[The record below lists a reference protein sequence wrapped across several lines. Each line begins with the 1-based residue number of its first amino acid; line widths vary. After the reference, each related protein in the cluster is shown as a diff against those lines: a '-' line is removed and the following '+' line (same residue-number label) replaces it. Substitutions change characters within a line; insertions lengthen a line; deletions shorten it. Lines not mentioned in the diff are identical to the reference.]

1 LNKSEKL
8 DRRVMEAWFIMSTNS
23 IWYTRCPVPSPLG
36 LAARFGW
43 LDEAFSR
50 YGVDVQS
57 IGESRDP
64 AVRESHFNHTLR
76 WSFRQGGNIPA
87 IRARS
92 DGRETR
98 LIGLTWVDEY
108 QALISLPGSSLR
120 DVDDL
125 PGRRIGIPRRAG
137 NIIDFHRATALKGV
151 VSALSLIGRSIS
163 AVTLVD
169 VAIEESI
176 ITHKGDPSLFGLAR
190 RHPYWQEIAALA
202 RGEVDAIFVKGAEG
216 ITISNLLA
224 AHEVVET
231 GHHADP
237 KIRINNGTPRTLT
250 VDTSFI
256 EERPDL
262 AVELVTQVHRAS
274 DWARQHP
281 AETLRFV
288 AQEVLT
294 SEEAAASAY
303 GADVHQK
310 LDLAL
315 EPEQIAAI
323 DNFKDFLLSF
333 GFLDR
338 DFDVNEWVD
347 RRPFDSLIKEA
358 AE

>member
-1 LNKSEKL
+1 
-8 DRRVMEAWFIMSTNS
+8 MSGNS

-43 LDEAFSR
+43 LDEAFER
-50 YGVDVQS
+50 YGIKVQS
-57 IGESRDP
+57 IGDSRDP

-108 QALISLPGSSLR
+108 QAIIALPGSRLR
-120 DVDDL
+120 GVDDL
-125 PGRRIGIPRRAG
+125 RGARIGIPRRIG
-137 NIIDFHRATALKGV
+137 NIVDFHRATALKGV
-151 VSALSLIGRSIS
+151 VSALSLIGKPIGS
-163 AVTLVD
+163 VTQVD
-169 VAIEESI
+169 VAIDEPV
-176 ITHKGDPSLFGLAR
+176 ITHKGDPSLFGLSR
-190 RHPYWQEIAALA
+190 RHPYWQEAAALA

-224 AHEVVET
+224 ATVVVET

-250 VDTSFI
+250 VDSSFI
-256 EERPDL
+256 DERPDL
-262 AVELVTQVHRAS
+262 AAELVTQVHRAS

-281 AETLRFV
+281 AETQRFV

-294 SEEAAASAY
+294 SEEAAAAAY
-303 GADVHQK
+303 GADVHLK

-315 EPEQIAAI
+315 LPEQVAAI
-323 DNFKDFLLSF
+323 DHFKDFLLSF
-333 GFLDR
+333 GFLDA
-338 DFDVNEWVD
+338 DFEVTAWVD
-347 RRPFDSLIKEA
+347 RRPLESPIKAA

>member
-1 LNKSEKL
+1 
-8 DRRVMEAWFIMSTNS
+8 MSSNS

-43 LDEAFSR
+43 LDEAFGQYSIN
-50 YGVDVQS
+50 VQS
-57 IGESRDP
+57 IADSRDP

-92 DGRETR
+92 EGRETK

-108 QALISLPGSSLR
+108 QAIIALPGSPFRS
-120 DVDDL
+120 VDDL

-151 VSALSLIGRSIS
+151 VSALSLIGKPIG
-163 AVTLVD
+163 AATLVD
-169 VAIEESI
+169 VAIGESI
-176 ITHKGDPSLFGLAR
+176 ITHKGDPGLFGLAR
-190 RHPYWQEIAALA
+190 RHPYWPEIAALA

-224 AHEVVET
+224 ATIVVET

-250 VDTSFI
+250 VDASFI

-262 AVELVTQVHRAS
+262 AAELVTQVHRAS
-274 DWARQHP
+274 DWARQNP

-294 SEEAAASAY
+294 SEEAATSAY
-303 GADVHQK
+303 GADVHLK

-315 EPEQIAAI
+315 QPEQIAAI
-323 DNFKDFLLSF
+323 DHFKDFLLSF
-333 GFLDR
+333 GFLDH
-338 DFDVNEWVD
+338 DFDVNAWVD
-347 RRPFDSLIKEA
+347 RRPLDNLIKTA
-358 AE
+358 A

>member
-1 LNKSEKL
+1 LKRNRCAK
-8 DRRVMEAWFIMSTNS
+8 EARFIMSGKS

-43 LDEAFSR
+43 LDESFSR
-50 YGVDVQS
+50 YGVNVQS
-57 IGESRDP
+57 IADSRDP

-92 DGRETR
+92 EGRETR

-108 QALISLPGSSLR
+108 QALITLPGSSLR

-125 PGRRIGIPRRAG
+125 PGHRIGIPRRAD

-151 VSALSLIGRSIS
+151 VSALSLIGKPIG
-163 AVTLVD
+163 AVTLAD

-202 RGEVDAIFVKGAEG
+202 RGDVDAIFVKGAEG

-224 AHEVVET
+224 ARVVVET

-237 KIRINNGTPRTLT
+237 RVRINNGTPRTLT
-250 VDTSFI
+250 VDASFI

-262 AVELVTQVHRAS
+262 AVELVTQANRAA

-281 AETLRFV
+281 TETLRFV

-294 SEEAAASAY
+294 SEESAASAY
-303 GADVHQK
+303 GADVHLN
-310 LDLAL
+310 LDLTL
-315 EPEQIAAI
+315 LPEQIAAI
-323 DNFKDFLLSF
+323 DHFKDFLLSF
-333 GFLDR
+333 GFLEK
-338 DFDVNEWVD
+338 DFEVNAWVD
-347 RRPFDSLIKEA
+347 RRPLEGVFKAA

>member
-1 LNKSEKL
+1 
-8 DRRVMEAWFIMSTNS
+8 MCMSANS

-43 LDEAFSR
+43 LDEAFGR
-50 YGVDVQS
+50 YGIDVQS
-57 IGESRDP
+57 IGDSRDP
-64 AVRESHFNHTLR
+64 LVRESHFNHTLR

-108 QALISLPGSSLR
+108 QAIITLPGSRLR
-120 DVDDL
+120 SIDDL

-137 NIIDFHRATALKGV
+137 NIVDFHRATALKGV
-151 VSALSLIGRSIS
+151 VSALSLIGRSIE
-163 AVTLVD
+163 AATLVD

-176 ITHKGDPSLFGLAR
+176 ITHKGDPGLHGLAR
-190 RHPYWQEIAALA
+190 RHPYWHEIAALA
-202 RGEVDAIFVKGAEG
+202 RGDVDAIFVKGAEG
-216 ITISNLLA
+216 VTISNLLSA
-224 AHEVVET
+224 AVVVET
-231 GHHADP
+231 GHHPDP
-237 KIRINNGTPRTLT
+237 KVRINNGTPRTLT
-250 VDTSFI
+250 VDASFI

-274 DWARQHP
+274 DWAHQHP

-303 GADVHQK
+303 GDAHLK
-310 LDLAL
+310 LGLGL
-315 EPEQIAAI
+315 PPEQVAAI
-323 DNFKDFLLSF
+323 DHFKDFLLSF
-333 GFLDR
+333 GFLEK
-338 DFDVNEWVD
+338 DFDVNAWVD
-347 RRPFDSLIKEA
+347 RRPLEGVFKAA

>member
-1 LNKSEKL
+1 MG
-8 DRRVMEAWFIMSTNS
+8 DNS

-50 YGVDVQS
+50 YGIDVKS
-57 IGESRDP
+57 ISDSRDP
-64 AVRESHFNHTLR
+64 TVRESHFNHTLR

-92 DGRETR
+92 DGRDTR

-108 QALISLPGSSLR
+108 QAIIALPGSPLR
-120 DVDDL
+120 SVNDL
-125 PGRRIGIPRRAG
+125 PGRRIGVPRRAG
-137 NIIDFHRATALKGV
+137 NIIDFHRATALKGI
-151 VSALSLIGRSIS
+151 VSALSLIGKSIS
-163 AVTLVD
+163 AVELVD

-176 ITHKGDPSLFGLAR
+176 ITHKGDPGLFGLTR

-224 AHEVVET
+224 ATIVVET
-231 GHHADP
+231 GHHPDP

-250 VDTSFI
+250 VDASFI
-256 EERPDL
+256 GERPDL
-262 AVELVTQVHRAS
+262 ATELVTQVNRAS

-303 GADVHQK
+303 GADVHLK

-315 EPEQIAAI
+315 QPDQIAAI
-323 DNFKDFLLSF
+323 AHFKDFLLSF
-333 GFLDR
+333 GFLDH
-338 DFDVNEWVD
+338 DFDVTNWVD
-347 RRPFDSLIKEA
+347 RRPLESLIKVA